1 MQPDKLGGGGLGRGV
16 AVLLFGDAVRGINT
30 WKGAASGSHG
40 ATDPFCSG
48 ALCTLFKTFTC
59 FPDYSDILA

>member
-30 WKGAASGSHG
+30 LKGAASG
-40 ATDPFCSG
+40 
-48 ALCTLFKTFTC
+48 
-59 FPDYSDILA
+59 